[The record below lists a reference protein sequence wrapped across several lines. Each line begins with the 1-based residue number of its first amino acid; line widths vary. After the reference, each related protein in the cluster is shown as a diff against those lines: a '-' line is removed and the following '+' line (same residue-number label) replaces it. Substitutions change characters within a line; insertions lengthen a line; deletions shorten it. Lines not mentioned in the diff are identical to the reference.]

1 MEKQV
6 HMPMTFTPNE
16 KKLVCEYMKRYKR
29 SHISMNMLMIAR
41 HSTKLFPG
49 DFIEFIT
56 FLSQSL
62 KDKNQTEDDL
72 LWYWHLQ
79 DNTNK
84 TRFFSVP
91 VEFVRASRGD
101 LEAVIA
107 EQIHSKTYPRYY

>member
-16 KKLVCEYMKRYKR
+16 RELVREYMKRYKK
-29 SHISMNMLMIAR
+29 SPISMNMLMIAR

-49 DFIEFIT
+49 DFIEFT
-56 FLSQSL
+56 SFLNQSL
-62 KDKNQTEDDL
+62 KDKNQTDDDL
-72 LWYWHLQ
+72 LRHWHLY
-79 DNTNK
+79 DTTNK
-84 TRFFSVP
+84 KRFFSVP
-91 VEFVRASRGD
+91 AEFVRASRGE